1 MKTNPHLADAVY
13 KQVGEEM
20 ARKEFSP
27 GAMARAVAEADGN
40 KARAE
45 SLYAKFRFEELVRE
59 LEREAVTEA
68 QRRQNIEQQARER
81 KRQNIFDCPC
91 GFSGKAKIK
100 ARGSI
105 LITLILL
112 CVYVVPGLIYAL
124 VCSGYKAVCP
134 NCGRLLADR
143 VRP

>member
-1 MKTNPHLADAVY
+1 MKKNAHLQDEIY
-13 KQVGEEM
+13 RTVGEEV
-20 ARKEFSP
+20 ARKEYHP
-27 GAMARAVAEADGN
+27 GPMARAVAESAGN
-40 KARAE
+40 RDVAQ
-45 SLYAKFRFEELVRE
+45 SLYIRFRCEELERQI
-59 LEREAVTEA
+59 EREAVAEA
-68 QRRQNIEQQARER
+68 QRRQNAEQKARER

-105 LITLILL
+105 LILLVLL
-112 CVYVVPGLIYAL
+112 CIYVVPGLIYAL